1 MAELS
6 TEYIKAIEKIIFKGD
21 AIENRTERH
30 EYIQKS
36 LAEFFRLLNFEV
48 FIEYPVGCIY
58 FDHTSEHNR
67 DSQFTAYYGKVD
79 IYIKAP
85 SKIEIA
91 IEFDNAASIKRSSIR
106 KFLQSK
112 ANICIGII
120 QGSISKKYSNLPNNQ
135 VINNIVTKF
144 KPLIEETMY
153 FYDVI
158 QDQEKHRFLKT
169 KIFYLG
175 IINQELLVDITP
187 SVLDFMENN
196 KRDSFYYSL

>member
-21 AIENRTERH
+21 DIENRTERH

-36 LAEFFRLLNFEV
+36 LAEFFRLLDFEV
-48 FIEYPVGCIY
+48 FIEYPVGCIH
-58 FDHTSEHNR
+58 FDHTSDHNR
-67 DSQFTAYYGKVD
+67 DSQFRAYFGKVD

-91 IEFDNAASIKRSSIR
+91 IEFDNTATIKHSSIR

-120 QGSISKKYSNLPNNQ
+120 QGPISKKYSYLPYDQ
-135 VINNIVTKF
+135 VMNKNVTKF
-144 KPLIEETMY
+144 KPVIEETMY

-175 IINQELLVDITP
+175 IINREVLVDITP
-187 SVLDFMENN
+187 SVLDFIKNN

>member
-21 AIENRTERH
+21 DIEDKAERH

-36 LAEFFRLLNFEV
+36 LAKFFRLLNFEA
-48 FIEYPVGCIY
+48 FIKYPVGCIH
-58 FDHTSEHNR
+58 FDHTSDHNR
-67 DSQFTAYYGKVD
+67 DSEFRAYFGKVD

-91 IEFDNAASIKRSSIR
+91 IEFDNGATIKRSSIR
-106 KFLQSK
+106 KLLQSK

-120 QGSISKKYSNLPNNQ
+120 KGSISKKYTNLPNDQ
-135 VINNIVTKF
+135 IVNNSVSKF
-144 KPLIEETMY
+144 KSVIEETMY
-153 FYDVI
+153 IYDVI

-169 KIFYLG
+169 KLFYFG
-175 IINQELLVDITP
+175 IINREVLVDITP
-187 SVLDFMENN
+187 SVLDFITNN

>member
-6 TEYIKAIEKIIFKGD
+6 IEFIKAIEKIIFKGED
-21 AIENRTERH
+21 IENRAERH

-36 LAEFFRLLNFEV
+36 LAKFFHLLNFEA
-48 FIEYPVGCIY
+48 FIEYPVGCIH
-58 FDHTSEHNR
+58 FDHTSDHNR
-67 DSQFTAYYGKVD
+67 DSQFRAYYGKVD

-91 IEFDNAASIKRSSIR
+91 IEFDNGATIKRSSIR

-120 QGSISKKYSNLPNNQ
+120 KGPISKKHSNLSYDKVMNNS
-135 VINNIVTKF
+135 VSKF
-144 KPLIEETMY
+144 KMVIEETMY
-153 FYDVI
+153 FYDVT
-158 QDQEKHRFLKT
+158 QDYEKHRFLKT
-169 KIFYLG
+169 KLFYLG
-175 IINQELLVDITP
+175 IINREILVDITP
-187 SVLDFMENN
+187 SVLAFITNI

>member
-1 MAELS
+1 MTELS
-6 TEYIKAIEKIIFKGD
+6 TEYIKSIKKIIFKGND
-21 AIENRTERH
+21 IENKTERH

-36 LAEFFRLLNFEV
+36 LAELFHLLNFET
-48 FIEYPVGCIY
+48 FTEYPVGCIH
-58 FDHTSEHNR
+58 FNHTSDHNR
-67 DSQFTAYYGKVD
+67 DSEFRAYYGKVD

-91 IEFDNAASIKRSSIR
+91 IEFDNGATIKHSSIR

-120 QGSISKKYSNLPNNQ
+120 QGPISKKSSHLPYDLLMN
-135 VINNIVTKF
+135 NNIAKF
-144 KPLIEETMY
+144 KPMIEETMY

-158 QDQEKHRFLKT
+158 KDQEKHRYLKK

-175 IINQELLVDITP
+175 IINREVLVDITP
-187 SVLDFMENN
+187 FILEFIINN

>member
-6 TEYIKAIEKIIFKGD
+6 TEYIKAIEKIIFKGN

-36 LAEFFRLLNFEV
+36 LAEFFHLLNFEV
-48 FIEYPVGCIY
+48 FIEYPVGCIH
-58 FDHTSEHNR
+58 FDHTSDHNR
-67 DSQFTAYYGKVD
+67 DSFFRSYYGKVD

-91 IEFDNAASIKRSSIR
+91 IEFDNTATIKRSSIR
-106 KFLQSK
+106 KLLQSR

-120 QGSISKKYSNLPNNQ
+120 LGSKSKKHSNLPYDQIMDNS
-135 VINNIVTKF
+135 VTKF
-144 KPLIEETMY
+144 KTVIEETMY
-153 FYDVI
+153 IYDVI
-158 QDQEKHRFLKT
+158 QDQEKHRFLMT
-169 KIFYLG
+169 KFFYLG
-175 IINQELLVDITP
+175 IINREILVDITP
-187 SVLDFMENN
+187 SVLDFITNN

>member
-21 AIENRTERH
+21 DIEDRTERH

-36 LAEFFRLLNFEV
+36 LAEFFRLLDFEV
-48 FIEYPVGCIY
+48 FIEYPVGCIH
-58 FDHTSEHNR
+58 FDHTSDHNR
-67 DSQFTAYYGKVD
+67 DSQFRAYFGKVD
-79 IYIKAP
+79 IYVKAP

-91 IEFDNAASIKRSSIR
+91 IEFDNAATLKRSSIR

-112 ANICIGII
+112 ANICIGVI
-120 QGSISKKYSNLPNNQ
+120 QGSISKKKSNLPYDQLMNN
-135 VINNIVTKF
+135 NVTKF
-144 KPLIEETMY
+144 KPVIEETMY

-158 QDQEKHRFLKT
+158 QDQEKHQFLKR

-175 IINQELLVDITP
+175 IINRKIFEDITP
-187 SVLDFMENN
+187 FVLDFIKKN